1 MSCSGKVVPWCLLG
15 TPMTGFGLTKQ
26 LYINLAKQR
35 LKSHK
40 TDIFAYG
47 LKLKKGADRRQRKT
61 DHLKEK
67 KRAGDKAFKKERKSQ
82 KSKNRLFQEGKGQEK
97 GIGISRYVNGQ

>member
-1 MSCSGKVVPWCLLG
+1 
-15 TPMTGFGLTKQ
+15 MTGFGLTKQ

-40 TDIFAYG
+40 SEIFAYG
-47 LKLKKGADRRQRKT
+47 LKLAKGADRRQRKK

-67 KRAGDKAFKKERKSQ
+67 KGAGDKAFERKGNHRSQ
-82 KSKNRLFQEGKGQEK
+82 R
-97 GIGISRYVNGQ
+97 IA